1 MFFDQL
7 DRRQIKVPEIL
18 LLVLSTHLNRRQNF
32 ENFSRVLV
40 AVVQRKVGQNFR
52 HRLGPLHRVVQRVDE
67 VEGHLRGEVGEV
79 GDQLRT
85 KMGPGSKAQ
94 LRDFLATNEPRI
106 GALK

>member
-18 LLVLSTHLNRRQNF
+18 TLVTKILSTHLNRRQNF
-32 ENFSRVLV
+32 ENLSRVLV

-67 VEGHLRGEVGEV
+67 VEGHLRGEVG
-79 GDQLRT
+79 DQLRT
-85 KMGPGSKAQ
+85 KMGPGSKPQ
-94 LRDFLATNEPRI
+94 IFDFLAS
-106 GALK
+106 K

>member
-18 LLVLSTHLNRRQNF
+18 ILVTKILSTHLNRRQNF

-67 VEGHLRGEVGEV
+67 VEGHLRGEVG
-79 GDQLRT
+79 DQ
-85 KMGPGSKAQ
+85 P
-94 LRDFLATNEPRI
+94 
-106 GALK
+106 